1 MFVTSI
7 ATANFQS
14 MGWMPA
20 ASSAYVAPATHDP
33 QVLELAGRVTLLPN
47 LPAANSQESRLRI
60 ILTDGRILKATRS
73 APPGWLRN
81 PTPIE
86 LIVDK
91 FWRNVHFSATV
102 TQDQAA
108 RALDLVQDLENV
120 PNSTDLVA
128 ALSLTSVTVSV

>member
-1 MFVTSI
+1 
-7 ATANFQS
+7 
-14 MGWMPA
+14 
-20 ASSAYVAPATHDP
+20 
-33 QVLELAGRVTLLPN
+33 
-47 LPAANSQESRLRI
+47 
-60 ILTDGRILKATRS
+60 
-73 APPGWLRN
+73 LRN

-120 PNSTDLVA
+120 PDAAELVA
-128 ALSLTSVTVSV
+128 ALSLTPVAVSV